1 MPKALFFSLPLH
13 GHVNP
18 SLPVVRELILRGDE
32 IIYYSADR
40 FAAEI
45 RQVGARYRPYR
56 DAFLADLSHLPAQT
70 DELSWLLM
78 RTVASVL
85 ESDLDAFRAERPDYV
100 ISDSVAPW
108 GQWVGR
114 ILGVPVV
121 TSVSTFAFNRR
132 VLAFGLAHGVRP
144 RSARRLLSKLRHM
157 TNAFLLHRR
166 LCRVHGRHGPG
177 VVGSVMGR
185 SDLNIVYTSRHFQ
198 PCAETFDDRFQF
210 VGPMTSRTETVTF
223 PWEQVRR
230 PDVVYVSLGTLFNAD
245 TAFYRRC
252 FEAFSGQDFQVILS
266 TGTNV
271 SRDSLGVAP
280 PNFIVAAHVP
290 QLAVLQRVR
299 AFVTHGGMNSVSE
312 SLSYGVPVVVVP
324 QMGEQAIVG
333 RQVEHL
339 GAGLCLMKE
348 EVTAEKLR
356 ESVRQLLVDERF
368 RIQAATVRRSF
379 DAAGGVA
386 RATDIIV
393 AFTRGARREDGR
405 SGSPLRDDAA

>member
-1 MPKALFFSLPLH
+1 MAGSQGVHNSVAKALFLSLPLH
-13 GHVNP
+13 GHINP
-18 SLPVVRELILRGDE
+18 SLPVVRELVCRGDE

-40 FAAEI
+40 FADEI
-45 RQVGARYRPYR
+45 TRAGARYRPYR
-56 DAFLADLSHLPAQT
+56 DAFLADLSQLPAQT

-78 RTVASVL
+78 RTAASVL
-85 ESDLDAFRAERPDYV
+85 EAELDAFRAERPDYV

-108 GQWVGR
+108 GQWVGK

-144 RSARRLLSKLRHM
+144 KSVRLLLSKLRHM
-157 TNAFLLHRR
+157 SKAFVLRRR
-166 LCRVHGRHGPG
+166 LCRVHGVGGPG
-177 VVGSVMGR
+177 VMRSVMGR

-223 PWEQVRR
+223 PWEQVRLS
-230 PDVVYVSLGTLFNAD
+230 DVVYVSLGTLFNAD
-245 TAFYRRC
+245 TAFYRKC
-252 FEAFSGQDFQVILS
+252 FEAFAGQNVQVILS
-266 TGTNV
+266 TGANGP
-271 SRDSLGVAP
+271 RESLGVAP

-290 QLAVLQRVR
+290 QLAVLQRVK

-312 SLSYGVPVVVVP
+312 SLSYGVPVVVIP

-339 GAGLCLMKE
+339 GAGLCLTKE
-348 EVTAEKLR
+348 EATAEKLR
-356 ESVRQLLVDERF
+356 ESVRQLLVEDRF
-368 RIQAATVRRSF
+368 RSQAAIVRQSF
-379 DAAGGVA
+379 HDAGGVA
-386 RATDIIV
+386 RATDAIL
-393 AFTRGARREDGR
+393 AFTRRAQV
-405 SGSPLRDDAA
+405 